1 MTRSNQRR
9 IIIYPVA
16 LVVIA
21 ALILL
26 MLRARA
32 RDEKAYIGTLQN
44 GGELL
49 AKIGAH
55 EEAAKRARK
64 ILQIDPD
71 NLYAHLLLALTYQR
85 TSRHEESIREYEVS
99 LELANNPEQR
109 QYIELVI
116 ADETRLLK
124 DYDGAKRRLDAY
136 ERSYGEHPDAFLVR
150 GHLHADLGQH
160 AVAATWFRKAADAHP
175 PARGARFALADT
187 YFRLGDKAKALE
199 ALERIVRD
207 GGTVHGLWYRVA
219 ELRRDLGD
227 RDGACEALRSALE
240 REPRSTRKRL
250 KKDADDWG
258 ELRPDLEA
266 QRTATEG

>member
-16 LVVIA
+16 LVVMA
-21 ALILL
+21 ALISL
-26 MLRARA
+26 MIYARA
-32 RDEKAYIGTLQN
+32 RDEKAFIGTLQN

-55 EEAAKRARK
+55 DEAEKNARK

-85 TSRHEESIREYEVS
+85 TSRHEQSVREYEIS
-99 LELANNPEQR
+99 LELADTPEQR

-116 ADETRLLK
+116 ADETRLAK
-124 DYDGAKRRLDAY
+124 DYEGARKLLDAY
-136 ERSYGEHPDAFLVR
+136 VQTYGDQPDAFLVR
-150 GHLHADLGQH
+150 GHLHANLGQN
-160 AVAATWFRKAADAHP
+160 AVAATCYQKAADGTP
-175 PARGARFALADT
+175 PARGARIALANT
-187 YFRLGDKAKALE
+187 YVQLGKKAKALE
-199 ALERIVRD
+199 ALEKVVRE
-207 GGTVHGLWYRVA
+207 GTKMRGLWYWVA

-227 RDGACEALRSALE
+227 RDGAREALRSALE
-240 REPRSTRKRL
+240 FEPGTTRKRL

-258 ELRPDLEA
+258 ELRPDLDAERA
-266 QRTATEG
+266 AIEG

>member
-1 MTRSNQRR
+1 MTKSNQRR

-21 ALILL
+21 ALIIL
-26 MLRARA
+26 MLHARA
-32 RDEKAYIGTLQN
+32 RDEKALIGTLQN

-49 AKIGAH
+49 AKLGALD
-55 EEAAKRARK
+55 EAGKHARK

-85 TSRHEESIREYEVS
+85 TSRHEESIREYEIS
-99 LELANNPEQR
+99 LDLAATPEQR

-116 ADETRLLK
+116 ADETRLAK
-124 DYDGAKRRLDAY
+124 DYDGARKRLDAY
-136 ERSYGEHPDAFLVR
+136 VQTYGDHPDAFLVR
-150 GHLHADLGQH
+150 GHLHANLGQN
-160 AVAATWFRKAADAHP
+160 AIAATCYQKAADGTP
-175 PARGARFALADT
+175 PARGARIALANT
-187 YFRLGDKAKALE
+187 YIRLGDKAKALE
-199 ALERIVRD
+199 ALEEVVRE
-207 GGTVHGLWYRVA
+207 GSKMCGLWYWVA

-240 REPRSTRKRL
+240 LEPRTTRKRL

-258 ELRPDLEA
+258 EMRPDLDA
-266 QRTATEG
+266 KPAAIEG